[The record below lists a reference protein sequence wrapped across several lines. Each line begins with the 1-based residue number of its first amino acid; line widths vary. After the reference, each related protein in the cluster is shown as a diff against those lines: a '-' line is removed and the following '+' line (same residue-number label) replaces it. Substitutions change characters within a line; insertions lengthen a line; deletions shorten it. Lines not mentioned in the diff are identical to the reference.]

1 MIHLASRD
9 KRIPVGF
16 PKEHPIWSYPNG
28 QRAARVKELVDI
40 GLSFEEKFLIILEKL
55 ERMEEFIK
63 LIANG
68 NHCEQQR
75 KKPRVTLDPRDFAD
89 I

>member
-16 PKEHPIWSYPNG
+16 PPEHPIWSYPNG

-40 GLSFEEKFLIILEKL
+40 GLSFEEKFLILLEKL
-55 ERMEEFIK
+55 ERMEELIK
-63 LIANG
+63 SMANG
-68 NHCEQQR
+68 NHCEQQE
-75 KKPRVTLDPRDFAD
+75 KKPKVALDPRDFAD